1 METEQDAQI
10 VPISNQ
16 SRQVQQFPAEE
27 ADESNGPPPKALN
40 LGPLLRTFQRK
51 ALIIVGI
58 IGLAGGG
65 VVYQIKGGKKTYQ
78 GDFRMLVEPV
88 TTEARIADPSAL
100 TNREGGVP
108 SRDFFSLDYPTQL
121 EILQSPQMLSAIAKQ
136 VQTQQVKTKQDQ
148 TKQVQKGEPELKFTE
163 EILKKGLL
171 VLRLGATELDRT
183 KILEV
188 RYMGTDPELVELVL
202 QETKKKYLKYSL
214 DERKS
219 RIGEG
224 VKFIEDQLP
233 GLNKRVNDLKSEL
246 QIIQQQQKITDPKEQ
261 GAQLIVQ
268 VRTIETLELET
279 QRLLQEQKTLYANL
293 QKQLD
298 FTPNEAIAASALSE
312 EPQYKELL
320 TKVKEVE
327 GQIAI
332 ETARFKS
339 ANPIVEALERKRA
352 NLIALLNKQT
362 ERILGQNLVGPQA
375 NSKVQNFQN
384 SIRIGLIKQL
394 VDTANQVQVLEARNQ
409 AVLQTKNNLNR
420 QAREFPSVARRYNE
434 LQQQLDIAARTRDQL
449 LTQRE
454 TLRVQAA
461 QSQVPWEIISEP
473 QIPREPNGKLIPVAS
488 KNTNKIMMAVVGG
501 LVLGLGLAI
510 IIEKFRNIF
519 YCADDVKD
527 GVDVPLLGVIPLD
540 KNAKKSP
547 PSIANAYA
555 VLAVKKQQHKNAKEF
570 IEAFDSLYTN
580 IRFLSSNRPIGSLA
594 VASATVGEGKSTIA
608 LNLAHVAA
616 MAGQRVLLVDANL
629 HDPSLHLLLEVP
641 NFKGLSN
648 LLDKETEPKEIIQR
662 SPLADHLFV
671 LTAGVPKPGTSRRL
685 ASSQMRDLMEELHAM
700 FDLVIYDTPPLVDCK
715 DANFLAA
722 RTDGILLTVAVRK
735 VKYSVVKKVFSQLEN
750 FGIPCVG
757 TVANHV
763 IKRRKPKLST
773 SPVLE
778 EGNDEYLNF
787 SPVPS
792 SIRKL
797 APQKE

>member
-1 METEQDAQI
+1 METEQDPNLVA
-10 VPISNQ
+10 VSSQ
-16 SRQVQQFPAEE
+16 SRQMQQFSSEE
-27 ADESNGPPPKALN
+27 GEESGEKPQKALN
-40 LGPLLRTFQRK
+40 IAPLLRTFKRK
-51 ALIIVGI
+51 SLIIIAIVGM
-58 IGLAGGG
+58 ASGGM
-65 VVYQIKGGKKTYQ
+65 VYQIKTSDKTYQ

-88 TTEARIADPSAL
+88 TTEARIADPSSL

-108 SRDFFSLDYPTQL
+108 NRDFFSLDYATQL
-121 EILQSPQMLSAIAKQ
+121 EILQSPQMLSAI
-136 VQTQQVKTKQDQ
+136 
-148 TKQVQKGEPELKFTE
+148 TKQVQKRDPKFTE
-163 EILKKGLL
+163 EILKKWLV
-171 VLRLGATELDRT
+171 VLRLGDTELNKT

-188 RYMGTDPELVELVL
+188 RFLGTEPEFVEFVL

-233 GLNKRVNDLKSEL
+233 GLSKRVNDLKSEL
-246 QIIQQQQKITDPKEQ
+246 QIIQQQQRIADPKEQ

-268 VRTIETLELET
+268 ALAIETLESDT

-327 GQIAI
+327 GQIAV

-339 ANPIVEALERKRA
+339 ANPIVEALERKRS
-352 NLIALLNKQT
+352 NLMALLNKQT
-362 ERILGQNLVGPQA
+362 DRILGQNLIGAKA

-394 VDTANQVQVLEARNQ
+394 VDTANQVQVLEARSE
-409 AVLQTKNNLNR
+409 AITKTKNNLDR
-420 QAREFPSVARRYNE
+420 QAREFPTVARRYNE

-461 QSQVPWEIISEP
+461 QSQIPWEIISEP
-473 QIPREPNGKLIPVAS
+473 QIPRDPDGKRIPVAS
-488 KNTNKIMMAVVGG
+488 KNTNKLMMAVIGG
-501 LVLGLGLAI
+501 LVMSLGLAI
-510 IIEKFRNIF
+510 LIEKIRNVF

-527 GVDVPLLGVIPLD
+527 AVDPPLLGEVPVNN
-540 KNAKKSP
+540 NARKSY
-547 PSIANAYA
+547 PSIANAYE
-555 VLAVKKQQHKNAKEF
+555 VLENKEQKHKKNAAEF

-580 IRFLSSNRPIGSLA
+580 IRFLSSHRPIASL
-594 VASATVGEGKSTIA
+594 VIASATSGEGTSTIA

-616 MAGQRVLLVDANL
+616 LAGQRVLLVDANL
-629 HDPSLHLLLEVP
+629 HSPSLDSLLELP
-641 NFKGLSN
+641 NSKGLSS
-648 LLDKETEPKEIIQR
+648 LLENKIEFNEVIQR
-662 SPLADHLFV
+662 SPIADNLFV
-671 LTAGVPKPGTSRRL
+671 LTSGIPLPGTSRRL
-685 ASSQMRDLMEELHAM
+685 ASSQMQYLMSEFNAI
-700 FDLVIYDTPPLVDCK
+700 FDLVIYDTPPLVDNK

-722 RTDGILLTVAVRK
+722 RTDGILMVISIGK
-735 VKYSVVKKVFSQLEN
+735 VKFSVVKKVFAQLES
-750 FGIPCVG
+750 FGIPCLG

-763 IKRRKPKLST
+763 GKNKKYQPSKAH
-773 SPVLE
+773 VVE
-778 EGNDEYLNF
+778 DKNEYLNF

-792 SIRKL
+792 TMPKL
-797 APQKE
+797 APKKE

>member
-1 METEQDAQI
+1 METEQDPNI
-10 VPISNQ
+10 VEISTQ
-16 SRQVQQFPAEE
+16 TRPVQQFSAEE
-27 ADESNGPPPKALN
+27 GEESGEKPQKSLN
-40 LGPLLRTFQRK
+40 IAPLLRTFKRK
-51 ALIIVGI
+51 ALIIIGI
-58 IGLAGGG
+58 VALASGGI
-65 VVYQIKGGKKTYQ
+65 VYQIKGSKKTYQ

-100 TNREGGVP
+100 ANREGGVP
-108 SRDFFSLDYPTQL
+108 SQDFFSLDYATQL
-121 EILQSPQMLSAIAKQ
+121 EILQSPQMLSEITKK
-136 VQTQQVKTKQDQ
+136 VKKQD
-148 TKQVQKGEPELKFTE
+148 PKFTE

-171 VLRLGATELDRT
+171 VLRLGETELNKT

-188 RYMGTDPELVELVL
+188 RFLGQDPKLVELVL

-246 QIIQQQQKITDPKEQ
+246 QIIQQQQRIADPKEQ
-261 GAQLIVQ
+261 GAQLIQQ
-268 VRTIETLELET
+268 VRNIETLQLET
-279 QRLLQEQKTLYANL
+279 QRLLEEQKILYANL

-327 GQIAI
+327 GQIAV

-362 ERILGQNLVGPQA
+362 DRILGQNLVGTQA

-409 AVLQTKNNLNR
+409 AITQTRNNLDR
-420 QAREFPSVARRYNE
+420 QAKEFPTVARRYNE

-473 QIPREPNGKLIPVAS
+473 QIPRDPDGKMIPVAS
-488 KNTNKIMMAVVGG
+488 KNTNKLMMGVLGG
-501 LVLGLGLAI
+501 LVLGLVLAI
-510 IIEKFRNIF
+510 IIEKIQNTF
-519 YCADDVKD
+519 YGADDVKD
-527 GVDVPLLGVIPLD
+527 AVDSPLLGAIPVN
-540 KNAKKSP
+540 KNAKNFY
-547 PSIANAYA
+547 PSIANAYE
-555 VLAVKKQQHKNAKEF
+555 VLENKENKYKKNAAEF

-580 IRFLSSNRPIGSLA
+580 IRFLSSHRAIASLVIGS
-594 VASATVGEGKSTIA
+594 ATAGEGKSIIA
-608 LNLAHVAA
+608 FNLAHVAA
-616 MAGQRVLLVDANL
+616 LAGQRVLLVDANL
-629 HDPSLHLLLEVP
+629 HDPSLDLLLDLP
-641 NFKGLSN
+641 NSKGLSD
-648 LLDKETEPKEIIQR
+648 LLQNKIEFKEAIQR
-662 SPLADHLFV
+662 SPVADNLFV
-671 LTAGVPKPGTSRRL
+671 LTAGIPQPGTSRLL
-685 ASSQMRDLMEELHAM
+685 ASSQMQYLMAEFNGI
-700 FDLVIYDTPPLVDCK
+700 FDLVIYDTPPLVESK

-722 RTDGILLTVAVRK
+722 RTDGILMVVSILK
-735 VKYSVVKKVFSQLEN
+735 VKHSVVKKVFAQLEN
-750 FGIPCVG
+750 FGIPCLG
-757 TVANHV
+757 TVANH
-763 IKRRKPKLST
+763 IGKAKKYQASKG
-773 SPVLE
+773 PVVADK
-778 EGNDEYLNF
+778 NQYLNF
-787 SPVPS
+787 TPVPTS
-792 SIRKL
+792 LPKL
-797 APQKE
+797 APKKE

>member
-1 METEQDAQI
+1 METEQDPNLVA
-10 VPISNQ
+10 VSSQ
-16 SRQVQQFPAEE
+16 SRQVQQFSAEE
-27 ADESNGPPPKALN
+27 GEESGEKPQKALN
-40 LGPLLRTFQRK
+40 IAPLLRTFQRK
-51 ALIIVGI
+51 ALIIIAIVGM
-58 IGLAGGG
+58 AGGG
-65 VVYQIKGGKKTYQ
+65 IVYQIKGGKKTYQ

-100 TNREGGVP
+100 ANREGGVP
-108 SRDFFSLDYPTQL
+108 NRDFFSLDYATQL
-121 EILQSPQMLSAIAKQ
+121 EILQSPRMLSAI
-136 VQTQQVKTKQDQ
+136 
-148 TKQVQKGEPELKFTE
+148 TKQVQKRDKKFTE
-163 EILKKGLL
+163 DILKKGLL
-171 VLRLGATELDRT
+171 VLRLGETEVNKT

-188 RYMGTDPELVELVL
+188 RFLGSDPELVEFVL

-224 VKFIEDQLP
+224 VNFIEDQLP

-246 QIIQQQQKITDPKEQ
+246 QVIQQEQRIADPREQ
-261 GAQLIVQ
+261 GTQLIMQ
-268 VRTIETLELET
+268 ARTIETLESDT

-352 NLIALLNKQT
+352 NLIGLLNKQT
-362 ERILGQNLVGPQA
+362 ERILGQNLVGVQA
-375 NSKVQNFQN
+375 NSKVKNFQN
-384 SIRIGLIKQL
+384 SIRLGLIKQL
-394 VDTANQVQVLEARNQ
+394 VDTANQVQVLEARNE
-409 AVLQTKNNLNR
+409 AITKTKNNLNR

-449 LTQRE
+449 LSQRE

-461 QSQVPWEIISEP
+461 QSQIPWEIISEP
-473 QIPREPNGKLIPVAS
+473 HIPRDPGGKRIPVAS
-488 KNTNKIMMAVVGG
+488 KNTNKLMMGVIGG
-501 LVLGLGLAI
+501 LVVGLGLAI
-510 IIEKFRNIF
+510 LIEKIRNIF

-527 GVDVPLLGVIPLD
+527 TVAAPLLGSVPIN
-540 KNAKKSP
+540 KNAQQSY
-547 PSIANAYA
+547 PSIANAYE
-555 VLAVKKQQHKNAKEF
+555 VLENKEQKYKKNAGEF

-580 IRFLSSNRPIGSLA
+580 IRFLSSHRPIASL
-594 VASATVGEGKSTIA
+594 VIGSATAGEGKSTIA

-616 MAGQRVLLVDANL
+616 LAGQRVLLVDANL
-629 HDPSLHLLLEVP
+629 HSPSLDLLLELP
-641 NFKGLSN
+641 NLKGLSN
-648 LLDKETEPKEIIQR
+648 LLENKIEFNEAIQR
-662 SPLADHLFV
+662 SPIADNLFV
-671 LTAGVPKPGTSRRL
+671 LTAGIPLPGTSRRL
-685 ASSQMRDLMEELHAM
+685 ASSQMQYLMAEFNAI
-700 FDLVIYDTPPLVDCK
+700 FDLVIYDTPPLVESK

-722 RTDGILLTVAVRK
+722 RTDGILMVVSIRN
-735 VKYSVVKKVFSQLEN
+735 VKYSVVKKVFDQLEN
-750 FGIPCVG
+750 FGIPCLG

-763 IKRRKPKLST
+763 GKNKKYQPST
-773 SPVLE
+773 SPIV
-778 EGNDEYLNF
+778 GDKNEYLNF

-792 SIRKL
+792 SMPKL
-797 APQKE
+797 APKKE